1 MKKIKK
7 TLAKSNKLD
16 KPLQSSVDSG
26 QEPIKNIAE
35 PDPDINK
42 YAYFISPIYHA
53 NKAEFLE
60 SVKEV
65 ADRRFKELEQQH
77 PDLHP
82 IYPLRQTDTI
92 LNESSIKS
100 FIDYVGYTSFNAL
113 VSEGYDM
120 SKFSVVFQEMWLQ
133 EHHKFSAH
141 EEHVHGFG
149 AQMVGFY
156 FLDCPEYSGRLVFH
170 DPRPAKRQINLPE
183 EQFEV
188 VSDASTAVNFDP
200 KPGDLF
206 LAPSWLPHSISRHAG
221 DKPLRF
227 VHITVSV
234 ILNDQPNPS
243 AEPVDNNSVVDST
256 VTII

>member
-1 MKKIKK
+1 MEKI
-7 TLAKSNKLD
+7 LG
-16 KPLQSSVDSG
+16 SG
-26 QEPIKNIAE
+26 KI
-35 PDPDINK
+35 
-42 YAYFISPIYHA
+42 
-53 NKAEFLE
+53 
-60 SVKEV
+60 
-65 ADRRFKELEQQH
+65 
-77 PDLHP
+77 
-82 IYPLRQTDTI
+82 
-92 LNESSIKS
+92 SSIKS

-113 VSEGYDM
+113 ISEGYDM

-183 EQFEV
+183 ENFEM

-227 VHITVSV
+227 VHITISV
-234 ILNDQPNPS
+234 MLNDPPNPS
-243 AEPVDNNSVVDST
+243 TESVDNTSVVDNT